1 MTKRLIRVALLGL
14 LTTGMGVPLVANAA
28 PLTFNFTVDGGI
40 SGPLAGVSSS
50 GYFTID
56 DAIIPEFGGD
66 VIGGSLFQD
75 FGFTWNGVSYNA
87 STVNSSYL
95 SFDFF
100 GTLLGWGFGSDCPNT
115 DQVGC
120 QAFSGQNSWFIDYTS
135 FVYGLPQVRDQ
146 YYEGTANVTRRQ
158 ANVDVPEPGT
168 LALLALGLAATWF
181 GSRRRVGAGRN
192 FAAA

>member
-1 MTKRLIRVALLGL
+1 MALLGL
-14 LTTGMGVPLVANAA
+14 LTTGMAVPLVANAA
-28 PLTFNFTVDGGI
+28 PLTFNFTVTGGD

-56 DAIIPEFGGD
+56 DSIIPEFGGD
-66 VIGGSLFQD
+66 VIGGGLFQD
-75 FGFTWNGVSYNA
+75 FAFTWNGVSYSA
-87 STVNSSYL
+87 LTAQSSYL

-100 GTLLGWGFGSDCPNT
+100 GSLFGWGFGSDCPNT

-120 QAFSGQNSWFIDYTS
+120 QASSGQNSWLIDYTR
-135 FVYGLPQVRDQ
+135 FFYGLSQVKDQ
-146 YYEGTANVTRRQ
+146 FYEGTAIVARRQ

-181 GSRRRVGAGRN
+181 GSRRQVGAQRN